1 MQHSHVRLW
10 YQSLTRPGAW
20 PAYNAALRRLLDA
33 AAEPGT
39 TVDVH
44 GIEGRGGIGDQYR
57 YLEFIETIEVLENVR
72 RAEREGYDAVLLGNI
87 ADPGLQQARELAT
100 IPVLG
105 LCETV
110 AHLACMMGARF
121 GIVASNDKHRVKVEE
136 NIAAYGLGGRL
147 VASGRMRVERLVDL
161 DLGFREPAARDDLL
175 DRFRAAAEEVAA
187 AGAEVVVPAVGV
199 VMTLVAEAGIN
210 RLPGDA
216 VVPNGVAALVK
227 AGELAVRLRALQ
239 GGHFTSRRLAYAR
252 PPETQMEELARAYGD
267 IYPAGQEP

>member
-1 MQHSHVRLW
+1 MRLW

-110 AHLACMMGARF
+110 THLACMMGARF

-136 NIAAYGLGGRL
+136 NIAAYGLRGRL
-147 VASGRMRVERLVDL
+147 IASGRMRVERLVDL
-161 DLGFREPAARDDLL
+161 DLGF
-175 DRFRAAAEEVAA
+175 
-187 AGAEVVVPAVGV
+187 
-199 VMTLVAEAGIN
+199 
-210 RLPGDA
+210 PGS
-216 VVPNGVAALVK
+216 P
-227 AGELAVRLRALQ
+227 
-239 GGHFTSRRLAYAR
+239 RRGTTCWTVSGPR
-252 PPETQMEELARAYGD
+252 RRRWRRRGPRS
-267 IYPAGQEP
+267 

>member
-1 MQHSHVRLW
+1 MRLW
-10 YQSLTRPGAW
+10 YQSLTRPHAW

-33 AAEPGT
+33 AADPGT
-39 TVDVH
+39 TIDVH
-44 GIEGRGGIGDQYR
+44 GIEQRGGIGDQYR

-72 RAEREGYDAVLLGNI
+72 RAEAEGYDAVLLGNI
-87 ADPGLQQARELAT
+87 ADPGLQQARELAS

-110 AHLACMMGARF
+110 VHLACLMGQRF

-136 NIAAYGLGGRL
+136 SIAAYGLTGRL

-161 DLGFREPAARDDLL
+161 DLGFRDPAARDDLL
-175 DRFRAAAEEVAA
+175 ARFLAAAEEVSA
-187 AGAEVVVPAVGV
+187 AGAEVVVSAAGV
-199 VMTLVAEAGIN
+199 VMALVAEAGIN
-210 RLPGDA
+210 RLPGGA

-227 AGELAVRLRALQ
+227 AGEMAVRLRALQ

-252 PPETQMEELARAYGD
+252 PPESQMAELRQAYGA